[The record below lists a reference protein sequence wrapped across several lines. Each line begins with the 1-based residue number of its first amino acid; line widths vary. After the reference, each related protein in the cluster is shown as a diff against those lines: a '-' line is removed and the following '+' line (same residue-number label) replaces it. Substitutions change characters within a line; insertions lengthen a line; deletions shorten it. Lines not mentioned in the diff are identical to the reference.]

1 MHTLVLGASTNPSRV
16 SYQAIQ
22 RLVHNGFQVSA
33 VGLRTGT
40 VAGVAIQQGLP
51 VLDQVHTI
59 TLYLNPQRQNPL
71 YEYVLGLQPK
81 RIIFNPGTE
90 NAELAH
96 LAKAAEIEVVYACT
110 LVMLATGDYAE
121 V

>member
-22 RLVHNGFQVSA
+22 RLVRDGFQVSA
-33 VGLRTGT
+33 VGLRAGQ
-40 VAGVAIQQGLP
+40 VAGITIQQGTP
-51 VLDQVHTI
+51 VIYQVHTI
-59 TLYLNPQRQNPL
+59 TLYLNPQRQEPL
-71 YEYVLGLQPK
+71 YEYILSLQPQ

-90 NAELAH
+90 NATLAN
-96 LAKAAEIEVVYACT
+96 LARAAGVEVAYACT
-110 LVMLATGDYAE
+110 LVMLATGHYAE